1 MTEIEFSPGK
11 LKTCMVDNTQRRL
24 QRNEEI
30 KVYERTICDSF
41 QITPVD
47 MRTVNDYKLNQVSQ
61 WREDAILKIEREL
74 AQMML

>member
-1 MTEIEFSPGK
+1 MTQIEFSPGK

-47 MRTVNDYKLNQVSQ
+47 MRTESD
-61 WREDAILKIEREL
+61 
-74 AQMML
+74 